1 MSSSAIKDLAA
12 SVRQRLFNLSRERKQ
27 PFDLV
32 LTRYAIERLLYRLS
46 RSKYSNDFVL
56 KGATLFAIWTEEI
69 HRPTRDLDLLAFGE
83 ASAEVLRATFQE
95 LCTLDIESDGLA
107 FDPQTIRIMEIREAQ
122 ENPGQR
128 VQLIAKLGNAR
139 IPVQVDIGFGNAV
152 VPVPEEVEYPTMLSF
167 PPPRLKA
174 YPKEAVVA
182 EKLHTMV
189 VLGIANSR
197 MRDFYGIWTMSR
209 LLLFGG
215 GKLSQ
220 AIRATFER
228 RRTVISST
236 IPLALTSE
244 FATDPDKRAQWRGF
258 LHRSGLGSDSSDEG
272 EPSSRHSRPAHELE
286 RVIDDLKGFLLPP
299 LVALAEGINF
309 AKTWPPKGPW
319 MESKAE

>member
-12 SVRQRLFNLSRERKQ
+12 SVRQRLFNLSRERRQ
-27 PFDLV
+27 PFDIV

-83 ASAEVLRATFQE
+83 ASAERLRATFKE
-95 LCTLDIESDGLA
+95 LCTLDVEPDGLRL
-107 FDPQTIRIMEIREAQ
+107 DPETIRVMEIRGAQ
-122 ENPGQR
+122 EYPGQR
-128 VQLIAKLGNAR
+128 VQLIAKLGSAR
-139 IPVQVDIGFGNAV
+139 IPVQVDVGFGDAV

-197 MRDFYGIWTMSR
+197 MRDFYDIWTMSR
-209 LLLFGG
+209 LFLFDGET
-215 GKLSQ
+215 LSQ

-228 RRTVISST
+228 RRTEIPST

-244 FATDPDKRAQWRGF
+244 FATDLDKRAQWRGF
-258 LHRSGLGSDSSDEG
+258 LHRSGLGNDTVDERG
-272 EPSSRHSRPAHELE
+272 SGNGRPTHELE

-299 LVALAEGINF
+299 LAVVGEGVNF
-309 AKTWPPKGPW
+309 DKTWPPKGPW